1 MEGKDPEF
9 VLFRVS
15 QSSSLVPACCPFIGS
30 SIGHATGSSI
40 EPCGVSLA
48 GLTTLYGW
56 FAPSPLPSFAAP
68 PDSPPADRTPEAG
81 NRSASPQKILA
92 CYYSIGRYM
101 RLPITVLRAR
111 VLSTPLS
118 PHPNFG
124 LSITIYN
131 CIPNGSVHERHV
143 HL

>member
-30 SIGHATGSSI
+30 SNGHATGSSI

-68 PDSPPADRTPEAG
+68 PDSPPAPDTGSRE
-81 NRSASPQKILA
+81 PQRVPAKDTGVLLLDLD
-92 CYYSIGRYM
+92 M
-101 RLPITVLRAR
+101 RLPITALRAR

-124 LSITIYN
+124 LSITIYRYTKRMYMKDM
-131 CIPNGSVHERHV
+131 C
-143 HL
+143 L

>member
-30 SIGHATGSSI
+30 CNGHAMGSSI
-40 EPCGVSLA
+40 EPCGLWGKPCRA
-48 GLTTLYGW
+48 DHMLYGW

-68 PDSPPADRTPEAG
+68 PDSPPAPDTGSRE
-81 NRSASPQKILA
+81 PQRVPAKDTGVLLLDLD
-92 CYYSIGRYM
+92 M
-101 RLPITVLRAR
+101 RLPITALRAR

-124 LSITIYN
+124 LSITIYRYTKRMYMKDM
-131 CIPNGSVHERHV
+131 C
-143 HL
+143 L